1 MEKEIVFGI
10 LVLAIGLFAWGKLR
24 YDLVAIICLLLLVI
38 TGLVSAQD
46 SFAGFAHP
54 AVVTVAMILIV
65 SHGLSK
71 SGLIEWIARWMMEK
85 ELNYILQLAVLCI
98 MVSLAS
104 AFMNNVGALAM
115 TIPLV
120 IHLAKK
126 SGQSP
131 SSYLMP
137 IAFSSLLGGMITLI
151 GTPPNIIISTF
162 RSDYSGEEFGMFDF
176 APVGLGL
183 TFIGLLFIILVGWR
197 LVPKRTPQGE
207 DTNKFNIDDYITEL
221 RIVEGSKLKDEP
233 RRKIHEF
240 TKGNIQVLNTIRNEQ
255 LIYAPSRNFV
265 FKEMDIITI
274 QGDPSDIKDFID
286 ESKTELVGK
295 EKVSPKIKPSEEIS
309 LVEAVLMENSR
320 IIGRTASNMNM
331 SFRYGINLLAISRS
345 NQKIRKRIDH
355 VPFKVGDVLLV
366 QGESDKIDEALE
378 QMGCLPLADRGIN
391 LGQPKKIL
399 LALSIF
405 GLSLALIISGILQ
418 VQIAFTLAAL
428 LIVLFKVIPLRDIYT
443 AIDWPVIILIG
454 ALLPLGT
461 ALETSGGAAWL
472 AEKVLILKDNFP
484 PWFILG
490 LVLLLTMFLSDIIN
504 NAATVVLMAPIA
516 MSIAAGMG
524 VNSDPF
530 LMAVAVGG
538 SCAFLTPI
546 GHQGN
551 ALIMGPGGYAFT
563 DYLKLGAPLE
573 ILIVLIGTPLIMFFW
588 PL

>member
-10 LVLAIGLFAWGKLR
+10 LVLAIGLFVWGKLR
-24 YDLVAIICLLLLVI
+24 YDLVAIICLLLLVV
-38 TGLVSAQD
+38 TGLVSPED

-85 ELNYILQLAVLCI
+85 ELNFTLQLAVLCI

-137 IAFSSLLGGMITLI
+137 IAFASLLGGMITLI

-176 APVGLGL
+176 APVGLSL

-207 DTNKFNIDDYITEL
+207 ETNKFNIDDYITEL
-221 RIVEGSKLKDEP
+221 RIVEDSKLKDEP
-233 RRKIHEF
+233 RSKINEF

-443 AIDWPVIILIG
+443 SIDWPVIILIG

-490 LVLLLTMFLSDIIN
+490 LVLILTMFLSDIIN

-516 MSIAAGMG
+516 LSIAAGMG
-524 VNSDPF
+524 VNPDPF